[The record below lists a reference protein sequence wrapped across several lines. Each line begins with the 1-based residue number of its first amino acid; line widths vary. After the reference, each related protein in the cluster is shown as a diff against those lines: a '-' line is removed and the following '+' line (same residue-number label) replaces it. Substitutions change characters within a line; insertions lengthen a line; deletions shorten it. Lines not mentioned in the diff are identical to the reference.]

1 MGSRPVSIAV
11 MIPTKDRRELLERCL
26 KSAFDQTIPA
36 DEIIVV
42 NDGSTD
48 GTKEFLDAFAKNHPT
63 IHVIHRAK
71 NGGVNSARNEGMKIV
86 NSDWTANLD
95 DDDEFLPTTIEI
107 MKRRIATLP
116 NNFGA
121 AYFNTSIDNGEEI
134 FTGGFQ
140 KFDGADHFDPTYEQ
154 TMLKYGL
161 RGDCRPVYRTDLFT
175 RGGYWYPEGVNG
187 FESIQTTRI
196 ARDGIGIRYFPDIS
210 TKVNLRRDISHL
222 SFSMNPAKARQ
233 FVRLHR
239 EQLADHA
246 VFFRAHRDVL
256 ARRYITIMSLARR
269 SGQWGMFL
277 LGGLG
282 VLQSRLGLGISGPL
296 LGAIEQ
302 HGHDRE

>member
-1 MGSRPVSIAV
+1 
-11 MIPTKDRRELLERCL
+11 MIPTKDRRDLLERCL
-26 KSAFDQTIPA
+26 KSALDQTIPA

-42 NDGSTD
+42 NDGSND
-48 GTKEFLDAFAKNHPT
+48 GTKEFLDAFTKDHPT
-63 IHVIHRAK
+63 VRIIHREK
-71 NGGVNSARNEGMKIV
+71 NGGVNTARNEGMKIV
-86 NSDWTANLD
+86 KSTWTANLD

-116 NNFGA
+116 DNFGA
-121 AYFNTSIDNGEEI
+121 AYFNTRIDNGEEV

-140 KFDGADHFDPTYEQ
+140 TFDGKDHFDPTYEQ

-161 RGDCRPVYRTDLFT
+161 RGDCRPVYRTDLFSK
-175 RGGYWYPEGVNG
+175 GGYWYPEGVNG

-196 ARDGIGIRYFPDIS
+196 ARDGVGIRYFPDIS

-246 VFFRAHRDVL
+246 AFYRAHRDIL
-256 ARRYITIMSLARR
+256 ARKYVTIMSLARR
-269 SGQWGMFL
+269 SGQWWVFL
-277 LGGLG
+277 WAGLG
-282 VLQSRLGLGISGPL
+282 VLQSRLGFGLSAPL